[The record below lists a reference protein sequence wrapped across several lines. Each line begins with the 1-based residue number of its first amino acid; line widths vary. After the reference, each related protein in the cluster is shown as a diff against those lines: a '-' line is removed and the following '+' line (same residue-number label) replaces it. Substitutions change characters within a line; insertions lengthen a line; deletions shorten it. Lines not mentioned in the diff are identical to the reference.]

1 MKRKSINIL
10 VFVVL
15 IITIAGGILLK
26 KTVLSGEDNLSYTVK
41 KTLEIEKSNN
51 SNIIAKVD
59 GIPIYKKDLDIAELY
74 EKVRFNNQAKLG
86 AITKQNTLVTP
97 YQKTKKELLNE
108 LIERKI
114 LMESAKKEGYIVSKE
129 EAEAYFNNVK
139 KTIDDILSGKIKG
152 DIENAK
158 QAKEVLDMYKTQL
171 SENEFNEKIIS
182 AYQEILT
189 ISKYLNAKVDEYVKE
204 HPNATPDEVKK
215 FINDFKNKV
224 KSNSKIEIINSEL
237 Q

>member
-1 MKRKSINIL
+1 MKRKTINIL

-15 IITIAGGILLK
+15 IIAIAGGVLLK
-26 KTVLSGEDNLSYTVK
+26 KTVLSGEDNLSFTVK

-51 SNIIAKVD
+51 SDIIAKVD
-59 GIPIYKKDLDIAELY
+59 GIPIYKKDLEIADLY
-74 EKVRFNNQAKLG
+74 EKVRFDNLAKLG

-108 LIERKI
+108 LIERKA
-114 LMESAKKEGYIVSKE
+114 LMESAKKEGYLVSKE
-129 EAEAYFNNVK
+129 EAEDYFNNVK
-139 KTIDDILSGKIKG
+139 KTIDDVLNEKIKG

-171 SENEFNEKIIS
+171 SENEFNEKVIS

-215 FINDFKNKV
+215 FINDFKKKV
-224 KSNSKIEIINSEL
+224 KSNSKIEIIISEL

>member
-1 MKRKSINIL
+1 MKRKSIYIL
-10 VFVVL
+10 LCVVL

-86 AITKQNTLVTP
+86 VITKQNILVTP
-97 YQKTKKELLNE
+97 YQKTKKELLDE
-108 LIERKI
+108 LIERKV
-114 LMESAKKEGYIVSKE
+114 LVESAKKEGYFVSKE

-139 KTIDDILSGKIKG
+139 TTIDDVLSGKIKG
-152 DIENAK
+152 DIESAK
-158 QAKEVLDMYKTQL
+158 QAKELLDLYKTQL
-171 SENEFNEKIIS
+171 SENEFNEKVIG

-189 ISKYLNAKVDEYVKE
+189 ISKYLKAKADEYMKE

-215 FINDFKNKV
+215 FINDFKKKV

>member
-1 MKRKSINIL
+1 MKRKTINIL

-15 IITIAGGILLK
+15 IIAIAGGILLK
-26 KTVLSGEDNLSYTVK
+26 KTVLSGEDNLSFTVK

-51 SNIIAKVD
+51 SDIIAKVD
-59 GIPIYKKDLDIAELY
+59 GIPIYKKDLEIAELF
-74 EKVRFNNQAKLG
+74 EKVRFDNTVKSG
-86 AITKQNTLVTP
+86 AIAKQGNLATFK
-97 YQKTKKELLNE
+97 QKTKKELLNE
-108 LIERKI
+108 LIERKVLI
-114 LMESAKKEGYIVSKE
+114 ESAKKEGYLVSKE

-139 KTIDDILSGKIKG
+139 KTIDDVLNGKIKG

-171 SENEFNEKIIS
+171 SENEFNEKVIS

-189 ISKYLNAKVDEYVKE
+189 ISKYLNAKVDEYIKE
-204 HPNATPDEVKK
+204 HPTATPDDLNK
-215 FINDFKNKV
+215 FIDDFKKKV
-224 KSNSKIEIINSEL
+224 KSNSKIEILNSEL